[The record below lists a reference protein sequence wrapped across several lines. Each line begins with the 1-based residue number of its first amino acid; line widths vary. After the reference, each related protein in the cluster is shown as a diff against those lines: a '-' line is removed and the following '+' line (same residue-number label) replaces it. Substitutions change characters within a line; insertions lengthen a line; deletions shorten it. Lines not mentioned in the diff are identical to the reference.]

1 VSELVFIG
9 TSDAFGAG
17 GRRQSAMLVRAPG
30 GSVLVDC
37 GATTSGGLS
46 ELAIARDEIDAILI
60 SHFHGDHFG
69 GIPFLLLAALYE
81 DERRNPLWIAGPPGI
96 ERRVRTLAAAL
107 GYAIEEREWTFPI
120 RFEELRPG
128 AARPI
133 GPVGVEAFEVFHQ
146 PQTAPHGLA
155 VRFGPQRL
163 VYSGDTGFFPD
174 LPDRVGDADLF
185 VCECTYHD
193 NDFEYHISHK
203 ELVARKHEFRCQ
215 RIILTHLGQ
224 EMLAHRGNAAFETA
238 DDGLR
243 VRL

>member
-1 VSELVFIG
+1 MSELVFIG

-17 GRRQSAMLVRAPG
+17 GRRQSAILLRAG
-30 GSVLVDC
+30 NGSVLLDC
-37 GATTSGGLS
+37 GTTTSAGLS
-46 ELAIARDEIDAILI
+46 DLGIARAEIDAILV

-107 GYAIEEREWTFPI
+107 GYAIEEREWSFPV

-128 AARPI
+128 REREI
-133 GPVGVEAFEVFHQ
+133 GPVRVDAFAVFHQ
-146 PQTAPHGLA
+146 PHTAPHGLA
-155 VRFGPQRL
+155 LRFGSQRL
-163 VYSGDTGFFPD
+163 VYSGDTGLFPGLAD
-174 LPDRVGDADLF
+174 AVGEADLF
-185 VCECTYHD
+185 VCECTYLD
-193 NDFEYHISHK
+193 NAFAYHVSHRD
-203 ELVARKHEFRCQ
+203 LVARKHEFRCQ

-224 EMLAHRGNAAFETA
+224 EMLPHRGHAAFETA

>member
-1 VSELVFIG
+1 MSELVFVG

-17 GRRQSAMLVRAPG
+17 GRRQSAYLLRSRS
-30 GSVLVDC
+30 GSVLLDC
-37 GATTSGGLS
+37 GGSTVSG
-46 ELAIARDEIDAILI
+46 LAALGIARDEIDAVLV

-69 GIPFLLLAALYE
+69 GIPFLLIAALYE
-81 DERRNPLWIAGPPGI
+81 DERRSPLWIAGPPGI
-96 ERRVRTLAAAL
+96 EQRVRALASAL
-107 GYAIEEREWTFPI
+107 GYSIEEREWSFPI
-120 RFEELRPG
+120 HFQELRAG
-128 AARPI
+128 QEREV
-133 GPVGVEAFEVFHQ
+133 GPVRVDAFEVFHQ

-155 VRFGPQRL
+155 LRFGGQRL

-193 NDFEYHISHK
+193 NGFEYHINHR
-203 ELVARKHEFRCQ
+203 ELVARKHEFRCN

-224 EMLAHRGNAAFETA
+224 EMLAHRGRAAFETA

>member
-1 VSELVFIG
+1 MSELVFVG

-17 GRRQSAMLVRAPG
+17 GRRQSAIVLRSGG
-30 GSVLVDC
+30 GSVLIDC
-37 GATTSGGLS
+37 GATTSAGLS
-46 ELAIARDEIDAILI
+46 ELGIPRDEIDAILI

-81 DERRNPLWIAGPPGI
+81 DERRHPLRIAGPPGI

-107 GYAIEEREWTFPI
+107 GYAIEEREWSFPI

-128 AARPI
+128 EEREI
-133 GPVGVEAFEVFHQ
+133 GPVTADACEVFHQ
-146 PQTAPHGLA
+146 PQTEPHGLA
-155 VRFGPQRL
+155 LRFGGQRL

-174 LPDRVGDADLF
+174 LPHRVGDADLF
-185 VCECTYHD
+185 ICECTYLD
-193 NDFEYHISHK
+193 NDFEYHINHK

-224 EMLAHRGNAAFETA
+224 EMLTQRGNAGFETA

>member
-9 TSDAFGAG
+9 TGDAFGAG
-17 GRRQSAMLVRAPG
+17 GRRQSALLVRAPG

-46 ELAIARDEIDAILI
+46 QLGIARDEIDAILI

-69 GIPFLLLAALYE
+69 GIPFLLLGALYE
-81 DERRNPLWIAGPPGI
+81 DRRRRPLWIAGPRGI
-96 ERRVRTLAAAL
+96 EARVRALATAM
-107 GYAIEEREWTFPI
+107 GYSLDEREWSFPI
-120 RFEELRPG
+120 RFEELVPG
-128 AARPI
+128 REREI
-133 GPVGVEAFEVFHQ
+133 GPVRADCFEVFHQ

-155 VRFGPQRL
+155 LRFDRQRL
-163 VYSGDTGFFPD
+163 VYSGDTGFFPGFAE
-174 LPDRVGDADLF
+174 RVGEADLF

-203 ELVARKHEFRCQ
+203 DLAARKHEFRCG
-215 RIILTHLGQ
+215 RILLTHLGD
-224 EMLAHRGNAAFETA
+224 EMLAYREKAAFETA

-243 VRL
+243 LRL